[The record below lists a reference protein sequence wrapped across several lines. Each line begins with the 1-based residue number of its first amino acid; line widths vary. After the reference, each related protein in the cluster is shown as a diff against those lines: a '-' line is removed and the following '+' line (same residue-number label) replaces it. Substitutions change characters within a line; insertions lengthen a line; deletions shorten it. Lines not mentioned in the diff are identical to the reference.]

1 MSELKNKTAIEQE
14 IKVLF
19 KKNQDAFTL
28 PSVLMVIGTWIG
40 ALFIFGFLAITQIFS
55 ISLISFIIGL
65 ILLFFTFLISKSQ
78 DKKNIFLNQGLFICS
93 FVGQFLLFKEV
104 LSFSSASFGVLILA
118 ILQLGLFF
126 LINNKFHRFL
136 MFFSFNWSLFFY
148 FADFFNMR
156 DAFNVIINI
165 ILLLLIPLQT
175 ILWVNESRFLIKLK
189 DLFYPLAYSS
199 IFTAFSFLLIKNLL
213 GGLDRTLTFDT
224 IILNLI
230 ILFCFLY
237 FIIKTVQNLDQK
249 LENRHYLL
257 LIATI
262 ITSVLTW
269 QTSGIMFSLLILFLS
284 HFRKEKVLKFL
295 SWLFLTIFL
304 VSFYYQM
311 NVPLLQKSAWML
323 LSGISLLFLYFVLD
337 FLWQKKDKEKA
348 TIYKSLE
355 SVIKNFTKPYFIKLI
370 ASLTIFLAIIGWMI
384 FEKEKVVANGQTFL
398 LELAPVDP
406 RSIMQG
412 DYMILNYDIL
422 SNLDSSASAIQNL
435 EMQNQTNAQNDN
447 ENLETKLIFP
457 SLEIKNKNGLVIL
470 KMDQNKVAS
479 FVEFDNQNR
488 QLKSDEI
495 KVKYISRKAQSKFW
509 IAPESFLFTEGE
521 AEKYQVARYAELKVS
536 EKGDVVLIGLID
548 KDFDKL

>member
-14 IKVLF
+14 INHLF
-19 KKNQDAFTL
+19 KANQDSFNL
-28 PSVLMVIGTWIG
+28 PIILMVVGTWIG

-55 ISLISFIIGL
+55 ISLISFIVGL
-65 ILLFFTFLISKSQ
+65 ILLFCTFLISKKQ
-78 DKKNIFLNQGLFICS
+78 DKKNIFLNQALFICS
-93 FVGQFLLFKEV
+93 FLAQFLIVKE
-104 LSFSSASFGVLILA
+104 FFNFGNSGFLILA

-136 MFFSFNWSLFFY
+136 MFFSFNWSLLFY
-148 FADFFNMR
+148 FADFFNT
-156 DAFNVIINI
+156 FQYNITINI

-175 ILWVNESRFLIKLK
+175 VLWVNESRFLIILK
-189 DLFYPLAYSS
+189 ELFYPLAYSS
-199 IFTAFSFLLIKNLL
+199 IFTTFTFLLIKPFF
-213 GGLDRTLTFDT
+213 GFLDKTLTFDA

-237 FIIKTVQNLDQK
+237 FIIKAVKDLHQS

-257 LIATI
+257 LLATI
-262 ITSVLTW
+262 ITSILTW
-269 QTSGIMFSLLILFLS
+269 QAPGIMFSLLILFLS

-304 VSFYYQM
+304 FSFYYQM
-311 NVPLLQKSAWML
+311 NVPLLQKSVWML
-323 LSGISLLFLYFVLD
+323 LSGSSLLFLYFVLD

-348 TIYKSLE
+348 TIYTSLE
-355 SVIKNFTKPYFIKLI
+355 SMIKNFTKPYFIKIVSSLI
-370 ASLTIFLAIIGWMI
+370 IFLAIIGWMI
-384 FEKEKVVANGQTFL
+384 FEKEMVVNSGQTFL

-422 SNLDSSASAIQNL
+422 RNLDSSASSIQNL
-435 EMQNQTNAQNDN
+435 EMQNQTNAQNNN
-447 ENLETKLIFP
+447 EKLETKSISP
-457 SLEIKNKNGLVIL
+457 SSEIKNKNGLVIL
-470 KMDQNKVAS
+470 KTDQNKVAS

-488 QLKSDEI
+488 KLKSDEI
-495 KVKYISRKAQSKFW
+495 KVKYISRKAQNKFW

-521 AEKYQVARYAELKVS
+521 AQKYELARYAELKVS
-536 EKGDVVLIGLID
+536 EKGDVVLIGLMNQN
-548 KDFDKL
+548 FDKL

>member
-1 MSELKNKTAIEQE
+1 
-14 IKVLF
+14 
-19 KKNQDAFTL
+19 
-28 PSVLMVIGTWIG
+28 
-40 ALFIFGFLAITQIFS
+40 
-55 ISLISFIIGL
+55 
-65 ILLFFTFLISKSQ
+65 
-78 DKKNIFLNQGLFICS
+78 
-93 FVGQFLLFKEV
+93 
-104 LSFSSASFGVLILA
+104 
-118 ILQLGLFF
+118 
-126 LINNKFHRFL
+126 

-237 FIIKTVQNLDQK
+237 FIIKAVKDLHQS

-521 AEKYQVARYAELKVS
+521 AEKYELARYAELKVS
-536 EKGDVVLIGLID
+536 EKGDVVLIGLMNQN
-548 KDFDKL
+548 FDKL

>member
-237 FIIKTVQNLDQK
+237 FIIKAVKDLHQS

-521 AEKYQVARYAELKVS
+521 AEKYELARYAELKVS
-536 EKGDVVLIGLID
+536 EKGDVVLIGLMNQN
-548 KDFDKL
+548 FDKL

>member
-175 ILWVNESRFLIKLK
+175 I
-189 DLFYPLAYSS
+189 
-199 IFTAFSFLLIKNLL
+199 
-213 GGLDRTLTFDT
+213 
-224 IILNLI
+224 
-230 ILFCFLY
+230 
-237 FIIKTVQNLDQK
+237 
-249 LENRHYLL
+249 
-257 LIATI
+257 
-262 ITSVLTW
+262 
-269 QTSGIMFSLLILFLS
+269 
-284 HFRKEKVLKFL
+284 
-295 SWLFLTIFL
+295 
-304 VSFYYQM
+304 
-311 NVPLLQKSAWML
+311 
-323 LSGISLLFLYFVLD
+323 
-337 FLWQKKDKEKA
+337 
-348 TIYKSLE
+348 
-355 SVIKNFTKPYFIKLI
+355 
-370 ASLTIFLAIIGWMI
+370 
-384 FEKEKVVANGQTFL
+384 
-398 LELAPVDP
+398 
-406 RSIMQG
+406 
-412 DYMILNYDIL
+412 
-422 SNLDSSASAIQNL
+422 
-435 EMQNQTNAQNDN
+435 
-447 ENLETKLIFP
+447 
-457 SLEIKNKNGLVIL
+457 
-470 KMDQNKVAS
+470 
-479 FVEFDNQNR
+479 
-488 QLKSDEI
+488 
-495 KVKYISRKAQSKFW
+495 
-509 IAPESFLFTEGE
+509 
-521 AEKYQVARYAELKVS
+521 
-536 EKGDVVLIGLID
+536 
-548 KDFDKL
+548 